1 MTQHNEYE
9 DAFTDSGFWNKLK
22 KYAKTAGREV
32 VEKALL
38 LYYAAQEEQ
47 APKWAKATIA
57 GALGY
62 FIVPLDAI
70 ADITP
75 AVGYADDLGVLVLAI
90 AAVTRYVNAD
100 VRAKTAARMKSWFG
114 DEPAAI
120 DTPGEIDAPAAG
132 DEPGRQN
139 HQTPGQEPS

>member
-1 MTQHNEYE
+1 MAEHNQYE
-9 DAFTDSGFWNKLK
+9 EAFSESGFWDKLK
-22 KYAKTAGREV
+22 KYALTAGKEV

-38 LYYAAQEEQ
+38 LYYAAQEEK

-90 AAVTRYVNAD
+90 AAVTAYINED
-100 VRAKTAARMKSWFG
+100 VRNKTAARMSAWFG
-114 DEPAAI
+114 QEKAQPAAMEVI
-120 DTPGEIDAPAAG
+120 PPHAH
-132 DEPGRQN
+132 DE
-139 HQTPGQEPS
+139 

>member
-1 MTQHNEYE
+1 MVEHNEYE
-9 DAFTDSGFWNKLK
+9 EAFTERNFWAKLK
-22 KYAKTAGREV
+22 AYAKSAGKEV

-38 LYYAAQEEQ
+38 LFYAAQEEK

-70 ADITP
+70 ADFTP

-90 AAVTRYVNAD
+90 AAVATYINDD
-100 VRAKTAARMKSWFG
+100 VKDKTAARMSAWFG
-114 DEPAAI
+114 DTTEQLEPPKPV
-120 DTPGEIDAPAAG
+120 DTNA
-132 DEPGRQN
+132 
-139 HQTPGQEPS
+139 